1 MQARAETWTDGN
13 GFTWSFTVNGTEATD
28 IRPAMFETHYIY
40 GDPANPE
47 QGPVTL
53 GLADAAAG
61 RFSSTEGKYFPTI
74 SGDVYFSLK
83 TLIFDIIDA
92 QEGPHLWNDDSD
104 AGCTMRVMNGWWSA
118 VYEDDVPMSV
128 GLWELPITEQM
139 ARECAP
145 YADGGEGKDLDLLMT
160 SGSITIKSVY
170 YQDLS
175 FSETVVVIPEKVY
188 VGSTELTVTSIGNRA
203 FKSCSNMESVTI
215 PEGVTSIGES
225 AFAGCSSLT
234 SVTIPEGVTS
244 IGESAFAGCSSLT
257 SVTIPEGVTSIGESA
272 FAGCTSLTS
281 VTIPEGV
288 TSIGMNAFALCKGL
302 TSVTIPSSVA
312 SIGVHSFYGCSG
324 LTSVTIPEGVM
335 TIGEEAFESCSSLT
349 SVTIPSSVTSIGS
362 SAFSLC
368 FNLTSV
374 TISEGVQSI
383 GSYAF
388 STCYN
393 LTSVTI
399 PSSVTSIG
407 EKAFFYCYGLTS
419 VTSLIEEPFEISS
432 NVFEN
437 RNNETGQYDFTT
449 ATLYVPAGTKEKYLA
464 TPAWNQFQNI
474 VEIGLEPVEQG
485 ETVDFG
491 TDISEDTNI
500 DGNTVGDIYY
510 SISSGDGSYDPSE
523 GCIVVTSPTD
533 DETVSGVSGTDI
545 FGEDFN
551 AHFTGV
557 VFKVA
562 PGKGTIRVEAQ
573 TTGNMVL
580 KVKIG
585 DGEPI
590 TMELEGKLKVS
601 FPYNVGEETYV
612 YIYGSENSAAANGM
626 RFAPSTGSLKIY
638 GIEVESVT
646 DGIET
651 ATLAD
656 GDDDAPI
663 YNLNGQR
670 VDTPHRGVYIQNGK
684 KVLVK

>member
-1 MQARAETWTDGN
+1 MQTRAETWTDGN

-215 PEGVTSIGES
+215 PEGVTSIAES
-225 AFAGCSSLT
+225 AFY
-234 SVTIPEGVTS
+234 
-244 IGESAFAGCSSLT
+244 GCSSLT

-601 FPYNVGEETYV
+601 FPYNVAEETYV

-651 ATLAD
+651 ATLTD
-656 GDDDAPI
+656 GGDDAPI

-670 VDTPHRGVYIQNGK
+670 VNTPHRGVYIQNGK

>member
-225 AFAGCSSLT
+225 AFYGCSSLT

>member
-1 MQARAETWTDGN
+1 MNKTLRLLSLRVPTHLRGFRLFLLTLSLCGLMQTRAETWTDGN
-13 GFTWSFTVNGTEATD
+13 GFAWSFTVNGTEATD
-28 IRPAMFETHYIY
+28 IKPAMFETHYIY

-74 SGDVYFSLK
+74 PGDVYFGLK

-92 QEGPHLWNDDSD
+92 QEGPHIWNDDSD
-104 AGCTMRVMNGWWSA
+104 AVCTMRVMNGWWSA
-118 VYEDDVPMSV
+118 VYADDVPMSV

-160 SGSITIKSVY
+160 GGSITIKSVY
-170 YQDLS
+170 YQNPS
-175 FSETVVVIPEKVY
+175 FSETELVIPEKVY
-188 VGSTELTVTSIGNRA
+188 VGSTELTVTSIGAGA
-203 FKSCSNMESVTI
+203 FSGCPGLTSVTIPASVTSIGAGAFFGCTGLTSVTINSDAIMSQDYSWDYSLVRIFGPQVKSVIIGEGVTRIGNFAFIYCSDLTSVTI
-215 PEGVTSIGES
+215 PESVTSIGDR
-225 AFAGCSSLT
+225 AFDGCTGLT

-244 IGESAFAGCSSLT
+244 IGDYAFS
-257 SVTIPEGVTSIGESA
+257 
-272 FAGCTSLTS
+272 
-281 VTIPEGV
+281 
-288 TSIGMNAFALCKGL
+288 
-302 TSVTIPSSVA
+302 
-312 SIGVHSFYGCSG
+312 Y
-324 LTSVTIPEGVM
+324 
-335 TIGEEAFESCSSLT
+335 CSSLT
-349 SVTIPSSVTSIGS
+349 SVTIPSSVTNIGAY
-362 SAFSLC
+362 AFYNCPS
-368 FNLTSV
+368 LTSV
-374 TISEGVQSI
+374 I
-383 GSYAF
+383 
-388 STCYN
+388 
-393 LTSVTI
+393 
-399 PSSVTSIG
+399 
-407 EKAFFYCYGLTS
+407 
-419 VTSLIEEPFEISS
+419 SLIEEPFEIGFD
-432 NVFEN
+432 VFYDW
-437 RNNETGQYDFTT
+437 NNETGQSGFTT

-464 TPAWNQFQNI
+464 TPAWNQFLNI
-474 VEIGLEPVEQG
+474 VEMGLEPVEQG

-651 ATLAD
+651 ATLTG

-670 VDTPHRGVYIQNGK
+670 VNTPHRGVYIQNGK

>member
-1 MQARAETWTDGN
+1 
-13 GFTWSFTVNGTEATD
+13 
-28 IRPAMFETHYIY
+28 
-40 GDPANPE
+40 
-47 QGPVTL
+47 
-53 GLADAAAG
+53 
-61 RFSSTEGKYFPTI
+61 
-74 SGDVYFSLK
+74 
-83 TLIFDIIDA
+83 
-92 QEGPHLWNDDSD
+92 
-104 AGCTMRVMNGWWSA
+104 
-118 VYEDDVPMSV
+118 MSV

-203 FKSCSNMESVTI
+203 FKSCSNME
-215 PEGVTSIGES
+215 
-225 AFAGCSSLT
+225 
-234 SVTIPEGVTS
+234 
-244 IGESAFAGCSSLT
+244 

-585 DGEPI
+585 DGDPI

-601 FPYNVGEETYV
+601 FPYNVSEETYV
-612 YIYGSENSAAANGM
+612 YIYGGENSAAANGM
-626 RFAPSTGSLKIY
+626 RFAPATGSLKIY

-656 GDDDAPI
+656 DDDDAPI

-670 VDTPHRGVYIQNGK
+670 VNTPHRGVYIQNGK